1 MIFPRSEGRVR
12 KATGGVLKVILEE
25 MGNKRQLETSLDLA
39 KERNQ
44 QTQFLKLS
52 IINSNSQRKLQN
64 KTLKCGSWG
73 ETVHTLMLDNLFVM
87 CEHETMQQLSL
98 IAWLA
103 CTMRAE
109 AVFVSNDLIGQR
121 ALSNGHLTHSSDWAH
136 PCSKCGNLAC

>member
-1 MIFPRSEGRVR
+1 MTFPRSEGRVR

-64 KTLKCGSWG
+64 KTLKFGGVWWG
-73 ETVHTLMLDNLFVM
+73 VDWG
-87 CEHETMQQLSL
+87 CEG
-98 IAWLA
+98 I
-103 CTMRAE
+103 
-109 AVFVSNDLIGQR
+109 
-121 ALSNGHLTHSSDWAH
+121 
-136 PCSKCGNLAC
+136 